1 MSLVDV
7 LDFLAVVLN
16 VILLTVYFYNFSSE
30 RVTGGIS
37 KNNSSNIGLYAVEY
51 HLAGKF
57 SF

>member
-30 RVTGGIS
+30 RVVNKYVS
-37 KNNSSNIGLYAVEY
+37 AVI
-51 HLAGKF
+51 
-57 SF
+57 